1 MFDNNPEEHYLK
13 QGDPNKPTYY
23 IIRHMNEAAEL
34 SEIYRMTA
42 GHIWYA
48 LSKSWLP
55 VVDMKNYSN
64 LYLPPEKLGAE
75 NSWEYYFE
83 QPLRITL
90 EQAYSGEN
98 VVLSDGFKA
107 ERFPDYSKN
116 LLEKKD
122 DTLAEWRMLVKWGFL
137 KIKPVLAEEI
147 NGIREDLFLPKE
159 RVLGVLLRGKNY
171 SDEKNAG
178 QPVSPSAEFAA
189 TVTAARFKEWK
200 CHKIFL
206 VTKDSAV
213 LEIFKNKFEDKCVL
227 LDQVDFECYD
237 SDISGESE
245 SPVPENQS
253 FLTGKKYLT
262 PIMLLSLCDCL
273 VAERCGDATNAMLMA
288 SKFANTYF
296 FNLGV
301 YGMINLGD

>member
-23 IIRHMNEAAEL
+23 IIRHMNEAADL
-34 SEIYRMTA
+34 SNIYRMIA

-55 VVDMKNYSN
+55 VVDMKNYPN
-64 LYLPPEKLGAE
+64 KYLQPEKLGAE

-90 EQAYSGEN
+90 GQAYNGEN

-107 ERFPDYSKN
+107 ERFPDYSRN

-137 KIKPVLAEEI
+137 KIKPILAEEI
-147 NGIREDLFLPKE
+147 KGIREELFLPKE

-171 SDEKNAG
+171 SDEKIAG
-178 QPVSPSAEFAA
+178 QPLPPSAEFAA
-189 TVTAARFKEWK
+189 TVTAAKFEEWK
-200 CHKIFL
+200 CNKLFL
-206 VTKDSAV
+206 VTSDSSV
-213 LEIFKNKFEDKCVL
+213 VEVFKNKFEDKCLL
-227 LDQVDFECYD
+227 LDQLNFEWYD
-237 SDISGESE
+237 SDTMLESE
-245 SPVPENQS
+245 QSVPENEF
-253 FLTGKKYLT
+253 FLSGKRYLT
-262 PIMLLSLCDCL
+262 QMFLLSLCDCL
-273 VAERCGDATNAMLMA
+273 VAERCSDTTNTMLMA
-288 SKFANTYF
+288 SKFANLYF
-296 FNLGV
+296 FNLGN
-301 YGMINLGD
+301 YGMINLD

>member
-34 SEIYRMTA
+34 SDIYRMTA

-83 QPLRITL
+83 QPLRIGL
-90 EQAYSGEN
+90 EQAYNGEN

-107 ERFPDYSKN
+107 ERYPDYSRN
-116 LLEKKD
+116 LLEKTD
-122 DTLAEWRMLVKWGFL
+122 DTLAQWRTLVKWGFL
-137 KIKPVLAEEI
+137 KIKPALTEEI
-147 NGIREDLFLPKE
+147 NEIREELFLPKE

-171 SDEKNAG
+171 PDEKNIN
-178 QPVSPSAEFAA
+178 QPVSPSAEFAT
-189 TVTAARFKEWK
+189 TVAAAKFEEWK
-200 CHKIFL
+200 CNKIFL
-206 VTKDSAV
+206 MTKDSV
-213 LEIFKNKFEDKCVL
+213 LLDMFKNKFADKCTL
-227 LDQVDFECYD
+227 LDQLDFEWYD
-237 SDISGESE
+237 SDAMVNSE
-245 SPVPENQS
+245 RSVSENES
-253 FLTGKKYLT
+253 FLRAKKYLT
-262 PIMLLSLCDCL
+262 QIVLLSLCNCL
-273 VAERCGDATNAMLMA
+273 VAERCGDSTNVMLMA
-288 SKFANTYF
+288 TKFANTYF
-296 FNLGV
+296 FNLGI
-301 YGMINLGD
+301 YGMFNLN